1 MLLRE
6 KEIKHEIRQLPIDV
20 AHLRAEKRESGE
32 MIAEGIAI
40 VYDQITI
47 IWGDEEVIARGAAA
61 ESIENDDIRA
71 VWNHN
76 NAIVLGRKK
85 SGTLEIWEEKDGVHV
100 RIHFPDSEEGRS
112 KFKSIERGDVSQMSF
127 AFDVIEGEWNVR
139 EEDEK
144 TIWTRRII
152 KLKIYEVSPVTFPQY
167 EETAI
172 EARCKE
178 MAFRDKPD
186 PAAAGDDGTAVSEV
200 YNDVKFL
207 INNT

>member
-6 KEIKHEIRQLPIDV
+6 KNIKHEIRQLPVNI
-20 AHLRAEKRESGE
+20 AQLRAEKRDSGE

-40 VYDQITI
+40 VYDQVAI
-47 IWGDEEVIARGAAA
+47 IWGDEEIIRQGAAK

-85 SGTLEIWEEKDGVHV
+85 AETLEIWEEKDGVHV

-127 AFDVIEGEWNVR
+127 AFDVIEGEWQIR
-139 EEDEK
+139 EENGER
-144 TIWTRRII
+144 IWTREIT
-152 KLKIYEVSPVTFPQY
+152 KLKIYEVSPVTFPAY
-167 EETAI
+167 ESTEI

-178 MAFRDKPD
+178 MAFRDKPE
-186 PAAAGDDGTAVSEV
+186 PEASGDNDAAVSEV
-200 YNDVKFL
+200 TEDEIFL
-207 INNT
+207 IKNM